1 MNGRHV
7 LTVYLKELRDTLRDR
22 RTLIT
27 MFVLPTVVMPV
38 IILAF
43 GFTAGRVVGKAR
55 AEVAQVMLLGGERS
69 PDLRAALGAAEGLV
83 LVPPAGDFRALIAD
97 KRLRAAVEVP
107 AEFDQGL
114 VDGDSVQVRLYH
126 HDGDMKSG
134 FAVAELER
142 FFRSYRDR
150 VVHAR
155 LDERG
160 LSPGLLTPFSLAREN
175 VAPPERVGGS
185 IIGGFIPYLVILLC
199 FTGAMYPAM
208 DLTAGEKER
217 GTMETLLCTPVAR
230 IDLVLGKFF
239 MVLTG
244 SLATVVIAGLSA
256 ALTLPV
262 GSALL
267 AGPAGLG
274 TGAPGGGGGLSVD
287 LAGLLASLVLILP
300 VAVLFAA
307 TIFTLA
313 LFARTQKEAQSTLSP
328 LIVIVILPALA
339 ALLPG
344 FELTPGLA
352 LVPILNVALASKALV
367 SGIFDWGALALIFGS
382 TSIYAAFA
390 LAVAVRM
397 FGRESVIFRA

>member
-22 RTLIT
+22 RTLFA

-55 AEVAQVMLLGGERS
+55 AEVAEIMLIGGERS
-69 PDLRAALGAAEGLV
+69 PVLLAALAGAEGFV
-83 LVPPAGDFRALIAD
+83 LVPAADDFRTLIAD

-107 AEFDQGL
+107 ADFDEGL
-114 VDGDSVQVRLYH
+114 MRGGAPQVRVYH

-134 FAVAELER
+134 FAMSEVER
-142 FFRSYRDR
+142 FFRGYRDR

-160 LSPGLLTPFSLAREN
+160 LSSGLLTPFSLAREN

-185 IIGGFIPYLVILLC
+185 IIGGFIPYIVILLC

-230 IDLVLGKFF
+230 LDLVLGKFL

-244 SLATVVIAGLSA
+244 SLATVFLAGLSA
-256 ALTLPV
+256 AITLPV

-267 AGPAGLG
+267 AAPAGLG
-274 TGAPGGGGGLSVD
+274 TGVPGGGGGLSVD

-313 LFARTQKEAQSTLSP
+313 LFARTQKEAQSTISP
-328 LIVIVILPALA
+328 LIVVVLLPALA

-344 FELTPGLA
+344 VELTPGLA

-382 TSIYAAFA
+382 TSVYAGIA
-390 LAVAVRM
+390 LALAVRM
-397 FGRESVIFRA
+397 FGRESVIFRT

>member
-22 RTLIT
+22 RTLVT

-38 IILAF
+38 IILGF
-43 GFTAGRVVGKAR
+43 GFAAGRVVGKAR
-55 AEVAQVMLLGGERS
+55 AEVAEVMLIGGERS
-69 PDLRAALGAAEGLV
+69 PALLAALAGAESFV
-83 LVPPAGDFRALIAD
+83 LVPTADDFRALIAD
-97 KRLRAAVEVP
+97 KHLRAAVEVP
-107 AEFDQGL
+107 ADFDQGL
-114 VDGDSVQVRLYH
+114 VRGDPLQVRLYH
-126 HDGDMKSG
+126 HDGDLKSG
-134 FAVAELER
+134 FAMSELER
-142 FFRSYRDR
+142 FFRTYRDR
-150 VVHAR
+150 VVRSR
-155 LDERG
+155 LGDRG
-160 LSPGLLTPFSLAREN
+160 LSPELLTPFSLEREN

-185 IIGGFIPYLVILLC
+185 IIGGFIPYIVILLC

-230 IDLVLGKFF
+230 VDLVLGKFL

-244 SLATVVIAGLSA
+244 SLATVILAGLSA
-256 ALTLPV
+256 AITLPI

-267 AGPAGLG
+267 AAPAGLG
-274 TGAPGGGGGLSVD
+274 PGAPGGGVGLSVD
-287 LAGLLASLVLILP
+287 PAGLLASLVLILP

-313 LFARTQKEAQSTLSP
+313 LFARTQKEAQSTISP
-328 LIVIVILPALA
+328 LIVVVILPALA

-344 FELTPGLA
+344 VELTPGLA

-382 TSIYAAFA
+382 TSIYAGFA
-390 LAVAVRM
+390 LALAVRM